1 VSVSKP
7 RITIVGLGQIGASIG
22 LALRQAE
29 VASEVVGNDRVRGV
43 AAEAKRLGA
52 VDRQRWNLVAATE
65 DADLVILATP
75 VGEIKETLE
84 VIGQDLRPGCVVV
97 DTASLKGP
105 VMSWAAERLP
115 DGVHFVGGNPI
126 LGAVPQAGGGLD
138 SASADLFRGGL
149 FCLMPSPATDAQA
162 VKLTTDLVA
171 VLGAKPL
178 FLDAAEH
185 DGLLAGV
192 EHLPNILSLALMQ
205 MLGEQPAWRELRKVA
220 GPALE
225 TATQLVTPQM
235 AADSDLYLLNKD
247 NVLRWL
253 DEFSASLGS
262 IRAILAAGQSD
273 VLAQRLEGAVLKRA
287 QWLADRAQGDWQE
300 GPRPQMPQ
308 RAGLFDTL
316 LGGFWRRKPKDKA

>member
-1 VSVSKP
+1 
-7 RITIVGLGQIGASIG
+7 
-22 LALRQAE
+22 
-29 VASEVVGNDRVRGV
+29 
-43 AAEAKRLGA
+43 
-52 VDRQRWNLVAATE
+52 
-65 DADLVILATP
+65 
-75 VGEIKETLE
+75 
-84 VIGQDLRPGCVVV
+84 
-97 DTASLKGP
+97 
-105 VMSWAAERLP
+105 
-115 DGVHFVGGNPI
+115 
-126 LGAVPQAGGGLD
+126 
-138 SASADLFRGGL
+138 
-149 FCLMPSPATDAQA
+149 MPSPATDAQA